1 MGIYDALFASQYD
14 RFLAAAERDGLGA
27 RRERLLE
34 RARGRVLEI
43 GAGTGLNLGYYP
55 DTLERL
61 VLTEP
66 SEPMAARLK
75 ERVAKSHMACE
86 IVAAPAEKLP
96 FEDDSFDTVVSTLV
110 LCTVPDPEAT
120 IAEIRRVLAP
130 GGALL
135 AMEHVRSESEDTAK
149 WQDRL
154 ERPWRW
160 WGNGCRCNRDTVS
173 SVESAGFT
181 WEELQH
187 GTVPHAPPIIRPLIA
202 GRAVMMVQNER

>member
-14 RFLAAAERDGLGA
+14 RFLAAAERDGLSA

-43 GAGTGLNLGYYP
+43 GAGTGLNLGHYP
-55 DTLERL
+55 DTLDRL

-66 SEPMAARLK
+66 SGPMATRLK
-75 ERVAKSHMACE
+75 ERAAATHLACE
-86 IVAAPAEKLP
+86 IVSAPAEKLP

-110 LCTVPDPEAT
+110 LCTVPDQEAT
-120 IAEIRRVLAP
+120 LAELRRVLAP

-135 AMEHVRSESEDTAK
+135 LMEHVRSDSAATAK

-160 WGNGCRCNRDTVS
+160 YGNGCRCNRDTVS
-173 SVESAGFT
+173 TVEAAGFT
-181 WEELQH
+181 WDELEH
-187 GTVPHAPPIIRPLIA
+187 GRVPHAPPIVRPLIA
-202 GRAVMMVQNER
+202 GHAVMVDQHA

>member
-14 RFLAAAERDGLGA
+14 RFLASAERDGLGA

-43 GAGTGLNLGYYP
+43 GAGTGVNLDHYP

-66 SEPMAARLK
+66 SQPMAEHLK
-75 ERVAKSHMACE
+75 ERVAASRLACE
-86 IVAAPAEKLP
+86 IVTAPAEKLP

-120 IAEIRRVLAP
+120 VAEIRRVLAP

-135 AMEHVRSESEDTAK
+135 VMEHVRSDSADSAK

-160 WGNGCRCNRDTVS
+160 LGNGCRCNRDTVS
-173 SVESAGFT
+173 TVESAGFT
-181 WEELQH
+181 WEEFQH
-187 GTVPHAPPIIRPLIA
+187 GTFPHAPPIVRPLIA
-202 GRAVMMVQNER
+202 GRAVLMVQNK